1 MIHRNQAWQS
11 FHQESSITKTIQ
23 WLVINLMWKCPTRYT
38 TGFQST
44 ASTSLLPS
52 FPVAAEYKTSGDI
65 ISLSNALYLVFMAI
79 SPCFWGPL
87 SQVYGRKWAS
97 SFSTDTTSHSATSS
111 LSTSRRLF
119 IKTCM
124 VTASL
129 FLGCSIGTALSPNVP
144 AFFVF
149 RILTAFAGT
158 SFLVTGPAVIGDLY
172 HPTERATAMGWFLSG
187 TLIGPTIGPVL
198 GGIIVTYT
206 SWRAI
211 FWLQTALAGVGV
223 GGAILFMPETLQELK
238 KAGLEGLAFS
248 KKVRVLWGMTNPVR
262 VVRLFKFP
270 NLILVAIASGS
281 LVWNMYGMLTPI
293 RYVLN
298 PRFSL
303 TSPAQS
309 GLFYLAPGCGY
320 LAGTL
325 VGGRYADYTVRRWI
339 AERHGR
345 RISEDRLR
353 SCLPFLGAVLPGC
366 MLIYG
371 WTVQQRVGGIAVPV
385 VFMFLGGVSQLF
397 CFPSLN
403 TYCLDV
409 IQGRSAEVIA
419 GNFMVRYLF
428 GAAGSAVVLPA
439 IKVIGVGWFSTISAG
454 FLVVGALSVW
464 AVALWGRRWVR
475 EGDLIQLMTDVTK
488 VHERRDIRILCFK
501 SLPDAAPD
509 KHSTDFRPNPT
520 IPKLETS
527 YHFNTSVY
535 NYAWMEPTKIIMS
548 PSSKVSI
555 FATYLSEGEHSEDMM
570 ANRIKVAIAGATGN
584 TGSSIVNALLKSP
597 ELFDVTALARP
608 SSIKKPELLEFAKR
622 GVHVKAIELD
632 GPTEAISGVLTNMD
646 VVISCLTLFTF
657 QEKMNLIEAS
667 SKVNVGRYIPSFWGP
682 VCAPRGVMMLRD
694 KEFVDRIWDLHL
706 PYTIIDVGWWYQL
719 TLPALPSGRFRPMV
733 EEYCTT
739 RVIGDGN
746 TPWALTN
753 NRDIGNFVSRIIA
766 DPRTLNK
773 MVFAY
778 GEVKT
783 QNEAFDIL
791 EKVSGETM
799 TKEELEGIISQGR
812 TGQDIMTINPEI
824 GMGEYRNLLGIRGE
838 NTPDFE
844 NYVRGILQTV

>member
-1 MIHRNQAWQS
+1 MAID
-11 FHQESSITKTIQ
+11 SSIHEQGDSSQRTSSDRRDDDIEEYADIIPAKSKTAKGAHPIVVDDSSQPGLTKLPSGVLNYQDDPVARHQSNVEVPYEIYNRFSKHRKHITVA
-23 WLVINLMWKCPTRYT
+23 VISWCGLLSPIS
-38 TGFQST
+38 ST
-44 ASTSLLPS
+44 AVLSALPE
-52 FPVAAEYKTSGDI
+52 VAAEYKTSGDI

-87 SQVYGRKWAS
+87 SQVYGRKW
-97 SFSTDTTSHSATSS
+97 
-111 LSTSRRLF
+111 
-119 IKTCM
+119 TCM

-238 KAGLEGLAFS
+238 KADLEGLAFS
-248 KKVRVLWGMTNPVR
+248 RKVSVLWGMTNPVR

-464 AVALWGRRWVR
+464 AVALWGRSWR
-475 EGDLIQLMTDVTK
+475 
-488 VHERRDIRILCFK
+488 HRIDEK
-501 SLPDAAPD
+501 
-509 KHSTDFRPNPT
+509 
-520 IPKLETS
+520 
-527 YHFNTSVY
+527 
-535 NYAWMEPTKIIMS
+535 
-548 PSSKVSI
+548 
-555 FATYLSEGEHSEDMM
+555 
-570 ANRIKVAIAGATGN
+570 
-584 TGSSIVNALLKSP
+584 
-597 ELFDVTALARP
+597 ARP
-608 SSIKKPELLEFAKR
+608 SVP
-622 GVHVKAIELD
+622 
-632 GPTEAISGVLTNMD
+632 
-646 VVISCLTLFTF
+646 
-657 QEKMNLIEAS
+657 
-667 SKVNVGRYIPSFWGP
+667 
-682 VCAPRGVMMLRD
+682 
-694 KEFVDRIWDLHL
+694 
-706 PYTIIDVGWWYQL
+706 
-719 TLPALPSGRFRPMV
+719 
-733 EEYCTT
+733 
-739 RVIGDGN
+739 
-746 TPWALTN
+746 
-753 NRDIGNFVSRIIA
+753 
-766 DPRTLNK
+766 
-773 MVFAY
+773 
-778 GEVKT
+778 
-783 QNEAFDIL
+783 
-791 EKVSGETM
+791 
-799 TKEELEGIISQGR
+799 
-812 TGQDIMTINPEI
+812 
-824 GMGEYRNLLGIRGE
+824 
-838 NTPDFE
+838 
-844 NYVRGILQTV
+844 

>member
-1 MIHRNQAWQS
+1 MAIDNSIREQGDSSQRTSSKRRDDDIEEYADIIPARSKTANEDDSSQPSLAKLPSGVLNYQDDLVARHQSNVEVPYEIYNRFSKHRK
-11 FHQESSITKTIQ
+11 HITVA
-23 WLVINLMWKCPTRYT
+23 VISWCGLLSPIS
-38 TGFQST
+38 ST
-44 ASTSLLPS
+44 AVLSALPE
-52 FPVAAEYKTSGDI
+52 VAAEYKTSGDI

-87 SQVYGRKWAS
+87 SQ
-97 SFSTDTTSHSATSS
+97 
-111 LSTSRRLF
+111 
-119 IKTCM
+119 TCM

-248 KKVRVLWGMTNPVR
+248 KKVSVLWGMTNPVR

-464 AVALWGRRWVR
+464 AVALWGRSWR
-475 EGDLIQLMTDVTK
+475 
-488 VHERRDIRILCFK
+488 HRIDEK
-501 SLPDAAPD
+501 
-509 KHSTDFRPNPT
+509 
-520 IPKLETS
+520 
-527 YHFNTSVY
+527 
-535 NYAWMEPTKIIMS
+535 
-548 PSSKVSI
+548 
-555 FATYLSEGEHSEDMM
+555 
-570 ANRIKVAIAGATGN
+570 
-584 TGSSIVNALLKSP
+584 
-597 ELFDVTALARP
+597 ARP
-608 SSIKKPELLEFAKR
+608 S
-622 GVHVKAIELD
+622 
-632 GPTEAISGVLTNMD
+632 
-646 VVISCLTLFTF
+646 
-657 QEKMNLIEAS
+657 
-667 SKVNVGRYIPSFWGP
+667 IP
-682 VCAPRGVMMLRD
+682 
-694 KEFVDRIWDLHL
+694 
-706 PYTIIDVGWWYQL
+706 
-719 TLPALPSGRFRPMV
+719 
-733 EEYCTT
+733 
-739 RVIGDGN
+739 
-746 TPWALTN
+746 
-753 NRDIGNFVSRIIA
+753 
-766 DPRTLNK
+766 
-773 MVFAY
+773 
-778 GEVKT
+778 
-783 QNEAFDIL
+783 
-791 EKVSGETM
+791 
-799 TKEELEGIISQGR
+799 
-812 TGQDIMTINPEI
+812 
-824 GMGEYRNLLGIRGE
+824 
-838 NTPDFE
+838 
-844 NYVRGILQTV
+844 

>member
-1 MIHRNQAWQS
+1 MTTDNSIHEQGDSSQRTSSDRRDDDIEEYADIIPARSKTAKGVDDPSQPGLTKLPSGVLNYQDDPVARHQS
-11 FHQESSITKTIQ
+11 NVEVPYEIYNRFSKDRKRITVAIIS
-23 WLVINLMWKCPTRYT
+23 WCGLLSPIS
-38 TGFQST
+38 ST
-44 ASTSLLPS
+44 AVLSALPE
-52 FPVAAEYKTSGDI
+52 VAAEYKTSGDI

-87 SQVYGRKWAS
+87 SQVYGRKWV
-97 SFSTDTTSHSATSS
+97 STY
-111 LSTSRRLF
+111 F
-119 IKTCM
+119 I
-124 VTASL
+124 V
-129 FLGCSIGTALSPNVP
+129 LGCSIGTALSPNVP

-223 GGAILFMPETLQELK
+223 GGAVLFMPETLQELK

-248 KKVRVLWGMTNPVR
+248 KKVSVLWGMTNPVR
-262 VVRLFKFP
+262 VIRLFRFP

-439 IKVIGVGWFSTISAG
+439 IKVIGVGWFSTISTG
-454 FLVVGALSVW
+454 FLVIGALCVW
-464 AVALWGRRWVR
+464 AVALWGRSWR
-475 EGDLIQLMTDVTK
+475 
-488 VHERRDIRILCFK
+488 HRIDDK
-501 SLPDAAPD
+501 TRPSLP
-509 KHSTDFRPNPT
+509 
-520 IPKLETS
+520 
-527 YHFNTSVY
+527 
-535 NYAWMEPTKIIMS
+535 
-548 PSSKVSI
+548 
-555 FATYLSEGEHSEDMM
+555 
-570 ANRIKVAIAGATGN
+570 
-584 TGSSIVNALLKSP
+584 
-597 ELFDVTALARP
+597 
-608 SSIKKPELLEFAKR
+608 
-622 GVHVKAIELD
+622 
-632 GPTEAISGVLTNMD
+632 
-646 VVISCLTLFTF
+646 
-657 QEKMNLIEAS
+657 
-667 SKVNVGRYIPSFWGP
+667 
-682 VCAPRGVMMLRD
+682 
-694 KEFVDRIWDLHL
+694 
-706 PYTIIDVGWWYQL
+706 
-719 TLPALPSGRFRPMV
+719 
-733 EEYCTT
+733 
-739 RVIGDGN
+739 
-746 TPWALTN
+746 
-753 NRDIGNFVSRIIA
+753 
-766 DPRTLNK
+766 
-773 MVFAY
+773 
-778 GEVKT
+778 
-783 QNEAFDIL
+783 
-791 EKVSGETM
+791 
-799 TKEELEGIISQGR
+799 
-812 TGQDIMTINPEI
+812 
-824 GMGEYRNLLGIRGE
+824 
-838 NTPDFE
+838 
-844 NYVRGILQTV
+844 